1 MNGEKLF
8 NAKAQRRK
16 GRKGFLAGAMV
27 GVLLSGCTAPR
38 LPDDP
43 ALAALR
49 ADGRVLE
56 LEQRWRLPAGGDA
69 AAWARVPPQRV
80 TLHPQNAIAP
90 GLDGGD
96 AITAELRA
104 VSDGEGLALRLAW
117 PDAGED
123 RYSTTHTDRFADAV
137 AVQFDVDGGAPLPY
151 VGMGEPQRP
160 VRLWFWR
167 AGRGAE
173 NLAAHGFGTLVP
185 NSDAAPAVEARRTA
199 DGWVITLSG
208 PLPAAGN
215 PLPLSVAVWDGAEQG
230 RDGRKRLSAWH
241 LLLQPDRP
249 VDTARL
255 KTLAEESRSGGD
267 AHNGA
272 RLAREHG
279 CIACHRLPGNAAADI
294 GPDLTRAGALHWPG
308 YLRRSIAAPSAF
320 VLPRAAYHLPGT
332 TDTSLMPDPKLPPAA
347 VEDLAAYIITLRGEK

>member
-1 MNGEKLF
+1 
-8 NAKAQRRK
+8 
-16 GRKGFLAGAMV
+16 MV

-56 LEQRWRLPAGGDA
+56 LEQRWRLPAGSDD
-69 AAWARVPPQRV
+69 AAWAQVPPQRV
-80 TLHPQNAIAP
+80 ILHPQNAIAP

-137 AVQFDVDGGAPLPY
+137 AVQFAIDGAPPLPY

-173 NLAAHGFGTLVP
+173 NLAAHGFGTL
-185 NSDAAPAVEARRTA
+185 AANGDTPPAVEARRTA
-199 DGWVITLSG
+199 DGWVVTLRG
-208 PLPAAGN
+208 PLPATAN
-215 PLPLSVAVWDGAEQG
+215 PLPLSVAVWDGAGAG
-230 RDGRKRLSAWH
+230 RDGRKRLSAWQ
-241 LLLQPDRP
+241 LLLDPRRTADR
-249 VDTARL
+249 ARL
-255 KTLAEESRSGGD
+255 TALAQESRSHG
-267 AHNGA
+267 AAQNGA
-272 RLAREHG
+272 RLVREHG
-279 CIACHRLPGNAAADI
+279 CIACHRLPGQAAADI

-308 YLRRSIAAPSAF
+308 YLRRSIAEPSAF
-320 VLPRAAYHLPGT
+320 VLPRATYHAPGSGQ
-332 TDTSLMPDPKLPPAA
+332 TSLMPKLNLPPAA
-347 VEDLAAYIITLRGEK
+347 VEAITAYLATLRGGEE